1 MMVKIIME
9 DRLKV
14 FKIIL
19 IIIFVLL
26 IFRSF
31 QLQVI
36 DGDYYYNLSEGNRTS
51 FRPIN
56 APRGKIIDSDG
67 DILVN
72 NKLSHNLYLLP
83 NEIPPNIKVDSLLS
97 SIANLTSMSYDMLK
111 NNYNFSKQKVN
122 NRESLIL
129 KRNISKEDVVILLEN
144 KDELPGILVKESSMR
159 DYVYEELASHIIGY
173 VGEISK
179 AELRKYQSQGI
190 NSYHVQ
196 DMIGKSGLEKE
207 YESYLKGVDGI
218 RQIEVNNRGEKVQ
231 ELGTKP
237 PLPGNNII
245 INLDLD
251 YQKEVEKILK
261 THIERLIKEAEEDQ
275 KRYEPTGGSAI
286 VINPNNGKVLAM
298 ASYPDFN
305 PNRFSTGLTTQEYQI
320 LSNQP
325 MRPLLNRNIMVA
337 VPPGSLFK
345 LVTGSA
351 ALRFLNVN
359 AETEFVD
366 ENGLFYIPGWSRPF
380 KNWHQG
386 GEGELDFTKAIARS
400 NNIIFYKLGYRL
412 YEKFKGE
419 KLVSTALDYGLGQKT
434 GIDLPEEKKGIVS
447 QAALEG
453 NRSNWNPGDSVNL
466 SIGQGGLLTT
476 PIQLVN
482 YIAAIANKG
491 TLYQPFLVDKIKDP
505 NGNVIYNQEPKV
517 IRELDY
523 PDELFETLHEGMQ
536 EVTMSSYGTARS
548 TFREFDLNVA
558 GKTGTA
564 QTGTIDVSHG
574 WFGGFA
580 PAEDPEIAVLVFLE
594 NGSSSSYALP
604 IAGDIIK
611 EYFGIELEPKLDE
624 PNHNENETEEVTKE
638 NNLEQT
644 QIAEQDNQDNLFEYI
659 RDVFS
664 SD

>member
-1 MMVKIIME
+1 MVKIIME

-19 IIIFVLL
+19 LIIFVLL
-26 IFRSF
+26 IARAF
-31 QLQVI
+31 QIQVLN
-36 DGDYYYNLSEGNRTS
+36 GDYYYNLSEGNRTS
-51 FRPIN
+51 FRPIS

-83 NEIPPNIKVDSLLS
+83 NEIPPQVKVDSLLS
-97 SIANLTSMSYDMLK
+97 SVANLTSMSYEMLQ
-111 NNYNFSKQKVN
+111 NNYNFSKQKMN
-122 NRESLIL
+122 NQNALIL
-129 KRNISKEDVVILLEN
+129 KRNINKEDVVILLEN
-144 KDELPGILVKESSMR
+144 QDELPGILVKESSMR
-159 DYVYEELASHIIGY
+159 DYVYKDLAAHIIGY

-179 AELRKYQSQGI
+179 AELRHYQSQGI

-218 RQIEVNNRGEKVQ
+218 RQIEVNNLGEMVK

-237 PLPGNNII
+237 PVAGNNIVV
-245 INLDLD
+245 NFDLD
-251 YQKEVEKILK
+251 YQKEVEKLLK
-261 THIERLIKEAEEDQ
+261 EHIERLMKEAEEDPE
-275 KRYEPTGGSAI
+275 RYEPTGGSA
-286 VINPNNGKVLAM
+286 VVLNPNNGKVLAM

-305 PNRFSTGLTTQEYQI
+305 PNRFSTGLTSQEYQV
-320 LSNQP
+320 LSNNP
-325 MRPLLNRNIMVA
+325 MKPLLNRNIMAA

-351 ALRFLNVN
+351 AVRFLNVN

-380 KNWHQG
+380 KNWHPG

-412 YEKFKGE
+412 YEEHQGE
-419 KLVSTALDYGLGQKT
+419 KLVSTALDYGMGQKT
-434 GIDLPEEKKGIVS
+434 EIDLPEEKKGIVPRG
-447 QAALEG
+447 ALDG
-453 NRSNWNPGDSVNL
+453 NSGNWYPGDSVNL

-491 TLYQPFLVDKIKDP
+491 TLYQPFLVDKIKDA
-505 NGNVIYNQEPKV
+505 NGDIVYDQNSKV
-517 IRELDY
+517 IRKLDY
-523 PDELFETLHEGMQ
+523 GDKLFEILHEGMQ

-548 TFREFDLNVA
+548 TFRDFPINVA

-564 QTGTIDVSHG
+564 QTGTEDVSHG

-580 PAEDPEIAVLVFLE
+580 PAENPEIAVLVFLE
-594 NGSSSSYALP
+594 NGSSSTYTLP

-611 EYFGIELEPKLDE
+611 EYFGIETEV
-624 PNHNENETEEVTKE
+624 ENGDS
-638 NNLEQT
+638 EQT
-644 QIAEQDNQDNLFEYI
+644 EQTTDEDTEQDNSEQNQTTEQEENGNLLEYI